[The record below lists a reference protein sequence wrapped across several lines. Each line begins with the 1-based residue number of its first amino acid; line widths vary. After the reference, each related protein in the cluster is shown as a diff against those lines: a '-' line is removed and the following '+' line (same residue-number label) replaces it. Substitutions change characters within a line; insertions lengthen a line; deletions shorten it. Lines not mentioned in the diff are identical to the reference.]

1 MDIDNTLVTVPDWP
15 KIDLGVDGTKILD
28 GISRRTLKS
37 SNPDCRFFAK
47 LIYRYR
53 EDEVQSVPVIACDFR
68 DIETSISI
76 YSHVNVFP
84 TFTGDTLDE
93 LLEKIEDTC
102 YPITCVFLTIIL
114 PANHGKLDERLRFDS
129 LYERFGAEKIL
140 MNLWY
145 ASNDKLP
152 YMASVMTI
160 EGERRK
166 MKSHRKAAGAIE
178 KALSGS
184 AFQNRFSRNGKYTYA
199 IDNYDVD
206 GVQPYTFLNR
216 MIVFPDQGDPDLI
229 TISQDLLYL
238 PQELE
243 PDGIWEQLELINS
256 SQKGYRFVAPFLGHE
271 SAPLNRAVQIIND
284 IEVDSE
290 ENLIQKL
297 PRAVEETIRAASY
310 FVNVQSMDFK

>member
-1 MDIDNTLVTVPDWP
+1 MDIDDTLVTVPEWP
-15 KIDLGVDGTKILD
+15 KIDLDVDGTKILD
-28 GISRRTLKS
+28 SISRRTLKS
-37 SNPDCRFFAK
+37 SNPDSRFFAK

-68 DIETSISI
+68 DIETSLSI
-76 YSHVNVFP
+76 YSHVNVFS
-84 TFTGDTLDE
+84 TFTGGTLEE

-114 PANHGKLDERLRFDS
+114 PANHGKLDNSLCFDS

-160 EGERRK
+160 EGKKRK
-166 MKSHRKAAGAIE
+166 MKSHYKAASAIE

-199 IDNYDVD
+199 IDNYDGD

-216 MIVFPDQGDPDLI
+216 MIVFPDQGNPDLI

-238 PQELE
+238 PQELK

-271 SAPLNRAVQIIND
+271 PAPLNRAVQIIND

-297 PRAVEETIRAASY
+297 PKAVEETIRAASY
-310 FVNVQSMDFK
+310 FVNVQSKDFR

>member
-1 MDIDNTLVTVPDWP
+1 MDIDDTLVTVPEWP
-15 KIDLGVDGTKILD
+15 KIDLDVDGTNILD
-28 GISRRTLKS
+28 NISRRTLNS
-37 SNPDCRFFAK
+37 SNPDSRFFAK

-68 DIETSISI
+68 DIETSLSI

-84 TFTGDTLDE
+84 TFTGDTLEE
-93 LLEKIEDTC
+93 LLEKIEDAC
-102 YPITCVFLTIIL
+102 YPTTCVFMALIL
-114 PANHGKLDERLRFDS
+114 PANHGKLDERLSFDS
-129 LYERFGAEKIL
+129 LFERFGAEKIL

-152 YMASVMTI
+152 YMASVMTM
-160 EGERRK
+160 EGKKRK
-166 MKSHRKAAGAIE
+166 MKTHRKAASAIE
-178 KALSGS
+178 KALSSS

-216 MIVFPDQGDPDLI
+216 MIVFPDQGNPDLI

-238 PQELE
+238 PQELD
-243 PDGIWEQLELINS
+243 PDSIWEHLELINAR
-256 SQKGYRFVAPFLGHE
+256 QKGYRFVAPFLGHE

-297 PRAVEETIRAASY
+297 SKAVEETIHAASY
-310 FVNVQSMDFK
+310 FVNVQSKDFR